1 MANNK
6 TTGLLLLG
14 GATALFVLPKLLG
27 ASGETKGS
35 QGGGGSSGGFIIPTG
50 FGSSELTNPNSTS
63 PNYPDINIYESNDFD
78 KALPTSNAPAE
89 TKKSSSYSPLKTQY
103 HTDSEGNLVGVTD
116 SIFTPNPQS
125 RLPTASD
132 KLNYAISSGGSSS
145 SSKKSSSSGSSS
157 SGSSSSGSLTGTFQ
171 GLPVSVPN
179 TSTKKESTPSKPSSF
194 WGRVGGAIG
203 SVIKRGIFI

>member
-14 GATALFVLPKLLG
+14 GATALFVLPKLVG
-27 ASGETKGS
+27 ASGETKSS
-35 QGGGGSSGGFIIPTG
+35 QSGGGSSGGFIIPTG
-50 FGSSELTNPNSTS
+50 FGSSEPTNPNSTI
-63 PNYPDINIYESNDFD
+63 PNYPDVNIYESNDLGKD
-78 KALPTSNAPAE
+78 LPTSNAPAE
-89 TKKSSSYSPLKTQY
+89 TKKSSSSSLLKTQY
-103 HTDSEGNLVGVTD
+103 HTDSKGNLVGVTD
-116 SIFTPNPQS
+116 SILTPNPQS

-132 KLNYAISSGGSSS
+132 KLNYAISSSGSSS
-145 SSKKSSSSGSSS
+145 SSKKS
-157 SGSSSSGSLTGTFQ
+157 SSSSGSLTGTFQ

-203 SVIKRGIFI
+203 SVVKRGIFI

>member
-14 GATALFVLPKLLG
+14 GATIFLLPKLVG
-27 ASGETKGS
+27 ASETKSSQSGGS
-35 QGGGGSSGGFIIPTG
+35 GGGGGFIIPTG
-50 FGSSELTNPNSTS
+50 FGSSEIINPNSTS
-63 PNYPDINIYESNDFD
+63 PTYPDINIYESNDFD
-78 KALPTSNAPAE
+78 KALPTSNAPTE
-89 TKKSSSYSPLKTQY
+89 SKKSSSSSLLKTQY
-103 HTDSEGNLVGVTD
+103 HTDSKGNLIGVTD
-116 SIFTPNPQS
+116 SILTPNPQC

-145 SSKKSSSSGSSS
+145 SSKKSSNSS

-194 WGRVGGAIG
+194 WGKVGGAIG
-203 SVIKRGIFI
+203 SVVKRGIFI